1 MSLARYPLGNILLSK
16 NKQDTS
22 HIFNIWHGIL
32 AGNLILVSI
41 INNVVLSYFWSDE
54 ALWKWALM
62 SPPRFFTQWVTFET
76 LVAAGTTVPFSAHEW
91 CVHAQYCA
99 GRSEPSTTGKN
110 CVERT
115 IKKSPIEGHSTPKCL
130 DFRIF
135 KTLDTIGNC
144 QRLLFTVGVSQHIA

>member
-22 HIFNIWHGIL
+22 HIFNSWHGIL
-32 AGNLILVSI
+32 AGNLILISI
-41 INNVVLSYFWSDE
+41 IMLCWAIFCSYE

-62 SPPRFFTQWVTFET
+62 SPPRFFTQWLTFET
-76 LVAAGTTVPFSAHEW
+76 LAAADTTVPFSAPEW
-91 CVHAQYCA
+91 CVHAQYCVC
-99 GRSEPSTTGKN
+99 RSEPSTTGKN

-144 QRLLFTVGVSQHIA
+144 QRLLFTVGVS